1 MLYRLNDKKLT
12 AIKQENVSQ
21 KYLEKDIQKMTE
33 DNLEE
38 VFGLRFIE
46 TEFAVDNLRI
56 DTLAF
61 DDESNS
67 FVIIEYKKIK
77 SDSVADQ
84 GLAYLSLMLKN
95 KEAFILKFIEK
106 NGGGLPK
113 IDWSQSRVILISPKF
128 TEYQLRASEYT
139 TENFPVELYEFRKY
153 GDIVEYLQKGSKK
166 GRTQKNQ
173 ANIAKNSNDEKTVLK
188 EIVNYSEDELVS
200 RGSDFIQEFY
210 WELKDFAENISP
222 EIQPDVKKM
231 YLAFKVR
238 KKNIFSIVVWKNSLC
253 LNLNIKHSDFDSKI
267 YPNIEDVSKKGH
279 WATGCYQMKIDNID
293 QLETAKEMMKLSY
306 KVNS

>member
-38 VFGLRFIE
+38 IFGLRFIE

-67 FVIIEYKKIK
+67 FVIIEYKKNK

-106 NGGGLPK
+106 NGGGIPK

-153 GDIVEYLQKGSKK
+153 GDIVEYLQKGMKK
-166 GRTQKNQ
+166 GRDQKSRVSITN
-173 ANIAKNSNDEKTVLK
+173 NSKDEKAVLK
-188 EIVNYSEDELVS
+188 EIIHYSEDELVS
-200 RGSDFIQEFY
+200 KGSDFIQEFY

-222 EIQPDVKKM
+222 EIKFEVKKL
-231 YLAFKVR
+231 YLVFKVNN
-238 KKNIFSIVVWKNSLC
+238 KNIFSIIIQRNSLY
-253 LNLNIKHSDFDSKI
+253 LNLNINYSDFDSKL

-293 QLETAKEMMKLSY
+293 QLETAKELMKLSY

>member
-1 MLYRLNDKKLT
+1 MLYRLNDKKLA

-46 TEFAVDNLRI
+46 TEFAVDSLRI

-61 DDESNS
+61 DNESNS

-106 NGGGLPK
+106 NGGGIPE

-153 GDIVEYLQKGSKK
+153 GDIVEYLQKGMKK
-166 GRTQKNQ
+166 GRDQKSRVSITN
-173 ANIAKNSNDEKTVLK
+173 NSKDEKAVLK
-188 EIVNYSEDELVS
+188 EIIHYSEDELVS
-200 RGSDFIQEFY
+200 KGSDFIQEFY

-222 EIQPDVKKM
+222 EIKFEVKKL
-231 YLAFKVR
+231 YLVFKVN
-238 KKNIFSIVVWKNSLC
+238 KKNIFSIIIQRNSLY
-253 LNLNIKHSDFDSKI
+253 LNLNINYSDFDSKL
-267 YPNIEDVSKKGH
+267 YPNVEDVSKKGH
-279 WATGCYQMKIDNID
+279 
-293 QLETAKEMMKLSY
+293 
-306 KVNS
+306 